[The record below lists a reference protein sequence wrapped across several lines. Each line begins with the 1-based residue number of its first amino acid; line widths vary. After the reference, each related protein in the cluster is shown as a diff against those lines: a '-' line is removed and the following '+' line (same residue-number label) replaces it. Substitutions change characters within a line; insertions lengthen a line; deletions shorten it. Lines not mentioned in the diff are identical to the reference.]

1 MTKVQE
7 KGRVVKTTL
16 KKKYILN
23 ALNAPNLR
31 VASIYVVVIDNSVV
45 TQDTEESSTTMLS
58 DSSRSSTNNFNSTL
72 SKLQNPKVKELLKKE
87 IKINDN

>member
-58 DSSRSSTNNFNSTL
+58 DSSSSSTNNFNSTL